1 MENKLTKL
9 LSNLD
14 LQNYCKELKINLVS
28 IVSKNELCKLK
39 PKTGCYI
46 INLEDSGGN
55 GTHWVSLIL
64 FEKISIYFDP
74 FGLIMPSNVIRFC
87 KRYGK
92 KLIYSSDQLQHIDSI
107 YCGWFCLYFLYYLTK
122 NKSKHKSVLLNQHNA
137 NYSEKEEENDLIL
150 KENISQIFRQKNN

>member
-1 MENKLTKL
+1 MEKLTEL

-14 LQNYCKELKINLVS
+14 LENYCKKLKINLVA

-92 KLIYSSDQLQHIDSI
+92 KLIYSSDKLQHIDSI

-122 NKSKHKSVLLNQHNA
+122 NKSKHKSVLLNKHNA
-137 NYSEKEEENDLIL
+137 IYSEKEEQNDLIL
-150 KENISQIFRQKNN
+150 KQNISQIFRQKNN